1 MAPVMGIKSE
11 KRRSSLDNL
20 IRVMTVVLFALLV
33 GFFIK
38 TQADVDRM
46 EETLA
51 GITDQVEHQR
61 LVNKDLELTLRDNE
75 AFLERAAREKL
86 DFAHPEERVFIDA
99 SGVK

>member
-1 MAPVMGIKSE
+1 MQRRDKTE
-11 KRRSSLDNL
+11 KRRSSLDGL
-20 IRVMTVVLFALLV
+20 IRVMTVVLFAVLV

-46 EETLA
+46 EERLA
-51 GITDQVEHQR
+51 DVTQQVEHQR
-61 LVNKDLELTLRDNE
+61 LMNKDMELTLRDDK

-86 DFAHPEERVFIDA
+86 DYAHPEERVFIDA

>member
-1 MAPVMGIKSE
+1 MVRIKNE

-20 IRVMTVVLFALLV
+20 IRVMTVVLFAVLV

-46 EETLA
+46 EDTL
-51 GITDQVEHQR
+51 TSVTNQVEHQR

-86 DFAHPEERVFIDA
+86 DYAHPEERVFVDA

>member
-1 MAPVMGIKSE
+1 MLIMGHKSE
-11 KRRSSLDNL
+11 KRHSSLDTI
-20 IRVMTVVLFALLV
+20 IRVMTVVLFAVLV

-38 TQADVDRM
+38 TQADVDSM

-51 GITDQVEHQR
+51 GVTAQVEHQR
-61 LVNKDLELTLRDNE
+61 LVNKDLELTLRDDE
-75 AFLERAAREKL
+75 EFLERAAREKL

>member
-1 MAPVMGIKSE
+1 MRVKSE

-46 EETLA
+46 EETL
-51 GITDQVEHQR
+51 TSVTNQVEHQR

-86 DFAHPEERVFIDA
+86 DYAHPEERVFIDA